1 MHAKTNYIDT
11 CVNSHHIHIHVHN
24 INYIVLF
31 ENGVNVWNNITK
43 EKKQG
48 STVLENSLLGSN

>member
-11 CVNSHHIHIHVHN
+11 CVNSHHIHIHVRN

-31 ENGVNVWNNITK
+31 ENSGNVWNNMTK
-43 EKKQG
+43 EKTGFHCTGKFPVKQ
-48 STVLENSLLGSN
+48 